1 MKNEAFVLVS
11 ENKIEFFTENE
22 KSLRMDFCSDDYN
35 NFNEYVAAVISS
47 FAKSG
52 SNAISAVKL
61 VLPSAYYHFGEQV
74 VPGVRSKKDEKYK
87 IRNFS
92 TPLSAVGDTDATSYF
107 DVHTDYE
114 CDGKSCKRLEDVPL
128 LCKYLKR
135 KTFLSWDSRRLSA
148 LVSNLSKLGIEVS
161 SVVPD
166 IYLYN
171 GTAKNYR
178 GYNAVV
184 SVFDRF
190 SDISIFSGG
199 NVKRTIRFQFGLN
212 DVVRR
217 LSDAFGLSYRNC
229 RKLMELYGFV
239 TVPQQYVHY
248 EISVPVFDDVKKNVK
263 LTDLSFEIREMLRRE
278 FSMLYD
284 EIRDCG
290 VDEVV
295 FKGLPVVDAHILF
308 QMMTTFECNCFDS
321 VSYEKL
327 ECLFGVIY
335 DNSYSE
341 TIVAEPVVE
350 VKPEPEAKVSTGE
363 KAKSTR
369 STARDIANT
378 IKPAWFDSLMCKIN
392 QSKEKINALMVE

>member
-11 ENKIEFFTENE
+11 ENRIEFFTENE
-22 KSLRMDFCSDDYN
+22 KSLRMDFCGDDYS
-35 NFNEYVAAVISS
+35 NFNEYVSAVISS
-47 FAKSG
+47 FAKG
-52 SNAISAVKL
+52 SSNSISAVKL

-74 VPGVRSKKDEKYK
+74 MPGVRSKKDEKYK

-92 TPLSAVGDTDATSYF
+92 TPLSSVGDTDATNYF

-114 CDGKSCKRLEDVPL
+114 CDGKSCKRLEDIPL

-135 KTFLSWDSRRLSA
+135 KTFLYWDSRRLSA
-148 LVSNLSKLGIEVS
+148 LVSNLSKFGIKVS

-166 IYLYN
+166 ICLYN

-263 LTDLSFEIREMLRRE
+263 LTDLSFEIREMLRHE

-284 EIRDCG
+284 EIKDCG
-290 VDEVV
+290 VEEVV
-295 FKGLPVVDAHILF
+295 FRGLPVVGSNVLF
-308 QMMTTFECNCFDS
+308 QMMTNFECNCFDT

-327 ECLFGVIY
+327 VSLFNVLEANAY
-335 DNSYSE
+335 TE

-350 VKPEPEAKVSTGE
+350 VKPEPETEVLTE
-363 KAKSTR
+363 KGKESKR
-369 STARDIANT
+369 STVSDIANT

>member
-11 ENKIEFFTENE
+11 ENKVEFFTENE
-22 KSLRMDFCSDDYN
+22 KSLRMDFCGDDYS
-35 NFNEYVAAVISS
+35 NFNEYVSAVISS
-47 FAKSG
+47 FAKG
-52 SNAISAVKL
+52 SSNRISVAKL
-61 VLPSAYYHFGEQV
+61 VLPSSYYHFGEQV
-74 VPGVRSKKDEKYK
+74 MPGVRSKKDEKYK

-92 TPLSAVGDTDATSYF
+92 TPISTIGDTDATNYF

-114 CDGKSCKRLEDVPL
+114 CEGKSCKKLEDIPL

-135 KTFLSWDSRRLSA
+135 KTFLYWDSRRLSA
-148 LVSNLSKLGIEVS
+148 LVSNLSKFGIEVS

-166 IYLYN
+166 ICLYN
-171 GTAKNYR
+171 GTAKDYR

-263 LTDLSFEIREMLRRE
+263 LTDLSYEIREMLKHE
-278 FSMLYD
+278 FSVLYD

-290 VDEVV
+290 VNEVV
-295 FKGLPVVDAHILF
+295 FRGLPVVGANVLF
-308 QMMTTFECNCFDS
+308 QMMTNFECNCFDS

-327 ECLFGVIY
+327 ALLFDVM
-335 DNSYSE
+335 DANSYSE
-341 TIVAEPVVE
+341 TIVAEPVAE
-350 VKPEPEAKVSTGE
+350 VKAEPANEVSIDE
-363 KAKSTR
+363 PAKSAR
-369 STARDIANT
+369 STARDIAKT
-378 IKPAWFDSLMCKIN
+378 MKPAWFDSLMYKIN

>member
-11 ENKIEFFTENE
+11 ENRIEFFAENE
-22 KSLRMDFCSDDYN
+22 KSLRMDFCSDDYS
-35 NFNEYVAAVISS
+35 NFNEYVSAVIGS
-47 FAKSG
+47 FAKG
-52 SNAISAVKL
+52 CSNSISCVKL
-61 VLPSAYYHFGEQV
+61 VLPSMYYHFGEQV
-74 VPGVRSKKDEKYK
+74 MPGVRSKKDEKYK

-92 TPLSAVGDTDATSYF
+92 TPLSTISDADATTYL
-107 DVHTDYE
+107 DVHTEFE
-114 CDGKSCKRLEDVPL
+114 CDGKSCKKLEDIPL

-135 KTFLSWDSRRLSA
+135 KTFLYWDSRRLSA
-148 LVSNLSKLGIEVS
+148 LVSNLSNFGIEVS

-166 IYLYN
+166 ICLYN
-171 GTAKNYR
+171 SATKNYR

-190 SDISIFSGG
+190 SDISIFSNGH
-199 NVKRTIRFQFGLN
+199 VKRTIRFQFGLN
-212 DVVRR
+212 DVVRK

-263 LTDLSFEIREMLRRE
+263 LTDLSYEIREMLRHE

-284 EIRDCG
+284 EIMDCG
-290 VDEVV
+290 VEEVV
-295 FKGLPVVDAHILF
+295 FKGLPIVDAHILF
-308 QMMTTFECNCFDS
+308 QMMTSFECNCFDT

-327 ECLFGVIY
+327 ALLFNVL
-335 DNSYSE
+335 DTNAYSE
-341 TIVAEPVVE
+341 TIVAEPVAE
-350 VKPEPEAKVSTGE
+350 VKPEPAKEETTE
-363 KAKSTR
+363 ETKKSTR
-369 STARDIANT
+369 STARDIAKNL
-378 IKPAWFDSLMCKIN
+378 KPAWIDSLMCKIN